1 MKCPKCKALD
11 TRVVDSRMADNGRS
25 IRRRR
30 ECTACGSRF
39 TTFERL
45 EFVSFMVTKSS
56 GELELYDR
64 DKLEASIMKSLTKRT
79 FDPKQLTDM
88 INALE
93 MQWAANKNAVTS
105 KRIGRDILAKL
116 REFDEIAFLRYA
128 SIYHNHESVSGF
140 IEFLQNELKKS

>member
-93 MQWAANKNAVTS
+93 VQWAANKNAVTS